1 MNHVLYSHRESQ
13 NVSFSPF
20 QAQSIGILNA
30 SLATT
35 EKLPPDALHGRAA
48 DASSPTAWHAPPP
61 QLHSRVCPLWPDHK
75 HITRLLFDAKTRG
88 EKEKSL
94 PRFQENQWDFA
105 QADVQDWWVPRR
117 GLCTAGV
124 DLPATASSWQPHWT
138 YLIGK
143 SSEPRKAES
152 RSSPS
157 RKKTAIDANLYSSST
172 KITLPVVNSQERT
185 WKKEGWWVSRASKDP
200 AGHDCNRWKASLHQL
215 QMVNLRVWW
224 VSCARCWVMNAPD
237 AWIASRWWLTAQPL
251 KVEHDKC

>member
-1 MNHVLYSHRESQ
+1 MNHVLHSHRGSQ

-20 QAQSIGILNA
+20 RAQSIGILNA

-48 DASSPTAWHAPPP
+48 DASPTARHAPPP
-61 QLHSRVCPLWPDHK
+61 QLHSRVCPLWLDHK
-75 HITRLLFDAKTRG
+75 HITRLPFDAKTRG
-88 EKEKSL
+88 KKEKSL
-94 PRFQENQWDFA
+94 PRFQENKWDFS
-105 QADVQDWWVPRR
+105 QADVQDWSVPRP

-124 DLPATASSWQPHWT
+124 GLPTTASSWQPHWI

-157 RKKTAIDANLYSSST
+157 RKKTAVNANLYSSST
-172 KITLPVVNSQERT
+172 KISLPVINSQERT

-200 AGHDCNRWKASLHQL
+200 ASHDCNRWKASLHQL
-215 QMVNLRVWW
+215 RMVNLRVWW
-224 VSCARCWVMNAPD
+224 VSYARGWVMNAPD

>member
-88 EKEKSL
+88 KKEKSL